1 MGEGNRQQQNRNG
14 KQIDYY
20 LEGDWLIFLDTCALI
35 EIAKNKDFF
44 WSRTVPLLDQYG
56 KRVIVPYS
64 CYLELDKHS
73 NGSKG
78 EELAEAAKTA
88 KSTVAMLQN
97 KQIDVFAD
105 ENDGQF
111 ADKVLYRVISGVSV
125 ERNVLLITQDNNL
138 AKDMLDL
145 NNRRSIQSKKVEVRR
160 VERNGELGYFY
171 WKNMSDKKGSVG
183 KKQENGGHTYE
194 KSNGDATNKTGPK
207 EERLEKNRD
216 SLKKNTHAKAEQ
228 VTNAFRICTAITSI
242 PEDEKMPVSY
252 TPGEG
257 DTVYAKVGTVT
268 ETIKLVKKL
277 GQGGEG
283 AVYAIDKQLPYVAK
297 IYIRKVDNVNNV
309 KNERRRYEKIKLLIE
324 NGIGCEGICFPVAF
338 LYNMSNEFVGY
349 AMPIAKGKEMQRCMA
364 GKMLVERNFPSW
376 KKIDTVQLC
385 VTILKKIKYLQD
397 RNIIMGDI
405 NPSNIMIV
413 SPTEV
418 YFVDTDSY
426 QIEDLP
432 CPVGTVNFTAPEIQG
447 KNYSTFLRTKG
458 NENFAIATLLFMIM
472 LPGKPPYSQQGG
484 EDPGKNIRNMDFSYP
499 LGLDTNKKTPEGPWR
514 FLWSHLPYQLK
525 EYFFKTFKRGEEYS
539 DEKSR
544 LSVDDWLHAFETY
557 LKNLKSGRIRQ
568 YDEMSEE
575 LFPTRFKK
583 NKNSVYIKCRICNS
597 EQDEE
602 YCKEG
607 ICSSCLKKGEIHQCK
622 LCGQEMLYS
631 NYERYVL
638 KKSRRE
644 YCQTCLDIEETYSC
658 KRCNKMMVYT
668 NYQKYIQKKRR
679 YDTCYECVEKGRQI
693 KLIGTCVDCGQ
704 QFEITNNEYD
714 YLMSK
719 GLSLPRRCKSCR
731 GNKNNTVHTAKAG
744 TSYNYSNPTYGNSYA
759 SSNSGSGGKSSGWSG
774 CFITTAVCKYLGKT
788 DDCDELMILRSYR
801 DTWLRTQPDGQT
813 LINDYYACAPDMVQK
828 MVSSEYYE
836 SYCEMLWNDYIL
848 QCVDLIKSQRYNE
861 CKTKYKEMVSRLE
874 TLLKEEEQWHM
885 I

>member
-1 MGEGNRQQQNRNG
+1 MGEDNRQQQNRNG

-35 EIAKNKDFF
+35 EIAKNKDLF
-44 WSRTVPLLDQYG
+44 WSRTVPLLVQYG

-64 CYLELDKHS
+64 CYRELEKHS

-78 EELAEAAKTA
+78 EELADDAKKAKT
-88 KSTVAMLQN
+88 TVAMLQN
-97 KQIDVFAD
+97 KQIDIFAD

-111 ADKVLYRVISGVSV
+111 ADKVLYRVISGISV
-125 ERNVLLITQDNNL
+125 ERKVLLITQDNNL

-145 NNRRSIQSKKVEVRR
+145 NNRRSIQSRKVEVRR
-160 VERNGELGYFY
+160 VERNGELGYFH
-171 WKNMSDKKGSVG
+171 WKNIGDKKDSDV
-183 KKQENGGHTYE
+183 KKQGNQNNTYKKKERDFTKKTGMYE
-194 KSNGDATNKTGPK
+194 KG
-207 EERLEKNRD
+207 LEKGSD
-216 SLKKNTHAKAEQ
+216 GSKKNVKMNVEAVSNT
-228 VTNAFRICTAITSI
+228 FRVCTVISSI
-242 PEDEKMPVSY
+242 PEDEKMLVSY
-252 TPGEG
+252 EPGEG
-257 DTVYAKVGTVT
+257 DIVYAVSQSMT
-268 ETIKLVKKL
+268 EQIRLVKRIS
-277 GQGGEG
+277 GGGEG
-283 AVYAIDKQLPYVAK
+283 TVYTIDKPVPFVAK
-297 IYIRKVDNVNNV
+297 IYKKE
-309 KNERRRYEKIKLLIE
+309 KNERRKYEKIKLIIE
-324 NGIGCEGICFPVAF
+324 KGIGCEGICFPVAF
-338 LYNMSNEFVGY
+338 LYNTSKEFVGY
-349 AMPIAKGKEMQRCMA
+349 MMPLASGKEMQRCMA
-364 GKMLVERNFPSW
+364 GKMLIEKNFPNW
-376 KKIDTVQLC
+376 KKIDTVKLC

-405 NPSNIMIV
+405 NPANIMIV

-447 KNYSTFLRTKG
+447 KNYGTFLRTKG

-525 EYFFKTFKRGEEYS
+525 EYFFKTFKRGEAYS

-544 LSVDDWLHAFETY
+544 LSVDDWLHVFESY
-557 LKNLKSGRIRQ
+557 LKNLNSGRIRQ

-607 ICSSCLKKGEIHQCK
+607 ICSSCLKRGEIFRCK
-622 LCGQEMLYS
+622 MCGQEMLYS
-631 NYERYVL
+631 NYERYIL

-644 YCQTCLDIEETYSC
+644 YCQACLDIEEYYLC
-658 KRCNKMMVYT
+658 KKCNKVMVYT

-679 YDTCYECVEKGRQI
+679 YDTCYECVERGRQI
-693 KLIGTCVDCGQ
+693 KMIETCVDCRRQ
-704 QFEITNNEYD
+704 YEITNNDYD
-714 YLMSK
+714 YLMNK
-719 GLSLPRRCKSCR
+719 GLSLPKRCKSCR
-731 GNKNNTVHTAKAG
+731 ENKN
-744 TSYNYSNPTYGNSYA
+744 
-759 SSNSGSGGKSSGWSG
+759 
-774 CFITTAVCKYLGKT
+774 I
-788 DDCDELMILRSYR
+788 YR
-801 DTWLRTQPDGQT
+801 DG
-813 LINDYYACAPDMVQK
+813 
-828 MVSSEYYE
+828 
-836 SYCEMLWNDYIL
+836 
-848 QCVDLIKSQRYNE
+848 
-861 CKTKYKEMVSRLE
+861 
-874 TLLKEEEQWHM
+874 
-885 I
+885 